1 MAHFGARTQIEM
13 LRKHALRVKFCVRE
27 AKAFVAERN
36 FALFSRLVA
45 RRRAAHPQG
54 KHDMP
59 KFFFA
64 IFLLAIFARVSS
76 AQTAQTPTTQAL
88 KLMPMPSTVQPGTG
102 ELPVTNTFS
111 IQLKGHTEPRLE
123 RASQRFMRELAGVT
137 GLSIGPGTEDASKPV
152 LIATTD
158 HASLPVQDLGE
169 DESYT
174 LDVTATQ
181 ATIHAANPLGTMHGL
196 QTFLQLVQLTPSGFS
211 APAVHIEDTPRFP
224 WRGLMIDSGRHFTT
238 TDELKRNI
246 DGMEAVKLNVLHWH
260 LSENQGFR
268 VESKTFPKLTELGS
282 DGLFYTQADV
292 KEIIE
297 YARDRGIRVMPEFD
311 MPGHATAWF
320 VGYPQIASGAGP
332 YKIEREWGVFDPA
345 MDPTREE
352 TYKFLEKLLAEMTAL
367 FPDQFF
373 HIGGDEVNGKEWDAN
388 PKIQAFMKAHGLKT
402 NADLQ
407 HYFNEH
413 VEKIL
418 EKHHKTLVGWDE
430 ILAPGLPK
438 DSVVQSWR
446 GQDSLAEAIKLGYR
460 GLLSFGYYL
469 DLMHPASA
477 HYGIEPISK
486 NAALLSDD
494 EKKRILGGEA
504 CMWSEYSLESLD
516 SRIWPRTAAIA
527 ERLWSPQSMTDVES
541 MYTRMYAESRRLET
555 LGLTHRSS
563 ENRMLRRMAGQD
575 DISALRVLA
584 GVVEPVKEYDR
595 ENLHGPGSLS
605 TPLNRLI
612 DAVPPESETA
622 RRFSLQ
628 VDQFIAEK
636 FQDLALEKE
645 IRLQL
650 KRWSE
655 NHTELQPLFQS
666 SFIVAEVEPV
676 SANLSALGTMG
687 LQALDYIDKGQQA
700 PQDWFAQQLITIKQT
715 DVKKADLLLMVGP
728 PVQKL
733 VEASAAAK

>member
-1 MAHFGARTQIEM
+1 M
-13 LRKHALRVKFCVRE
+13 RKF
-27 AKAFVAERN
+27 
-36 FALFSRLVA
+36 LFT
-45 RRRAAHPQG
+45 
-54 KHDMP
+54 
-59 KFFFA
+59 
-64 IFLLAIFARVSS
+64 IFLLASFAGVAFAQVPQTAVTSS
-76 AQTAQTPTTQAL
+76 AAPAL
-88 KLMPMPSTVQPGTG
+88 KLMPMPSTMQPGAG

-111 IQLKGHTEPRLE
+111 IELKGYTEPRLE
-123 RASQRFMRELAGVT
+123 RASHRFMRELAGVT
-137 GLSIGPGTEDASKPV
+137 GLSIGPGTTDTSKPV
-152 LIATTD
+152 LVATTD
-158 HASLPVQDLGE
+158 HASLPVQEVSE

-174 LDVTATQ
+174 LDVTPTGA
-181 ATIHAANPLGTMHGL
+181 ALHAANPLGTMHGL
-196 QTFLQLVQLTPSGFS
+196 QTFLQLVQVTPTGFA
-211 APAVHIEDTPRFP
+211 APAAHIEDTPRFP
-224 WRGLMIDSGRHFTT
+224 WRGLMFDSGRHFTPM
-238 TDELKRNI
+238 DVLKRNI
-246 DGMEAVKLNVLHWH
+246 DGMEAVKLNVMHWH

-268 VESKTFPKLTELGS
+268 VESKTFPKLTALGS
-282 DGLFYTQADV
+282 DGLFYTQAEV

-345 MDPTREE
+345 MDPTNEA

-367 FPDQFF
+367 FPDAFF

-413 VEKIL
+413 VQKIL

-477 HYGIEPISK
+477 HYDIEPISK

-527 ERLWSPQSMTDVES
+527 ERLWSPQSTTDEAS
-541 MYTRMYAESRRLET
+541 MYVRLGAESRRLES
-555 LGLTHRSS
+555 LGLTHRAS
-563 ENRMLRRMAGQD
+563 ENRMLRRLAGQE
-575 DISALRVLA
+575 DIAALRTLA
-584 GVVEPVKEYDR
+584 DVVEPVKEYDR

-605 TPLNRLI
+605 TPLNRVI
-612 DAVPPESETA
+612 DAIPPESLEA
-622 RRFSLQ
+622 RRFSAM
-628 VDQFIAEK
+628 VDQWIAGK
-636 FQDLALEKE
+636 FQDTAVEKE
-645 IRLQL
+645 IRAELQ
-650 KRWSE
+650 RWSE
-655 NHTELQPLFQS
+655 NHSELQPLFQS

-676 SANLSALGTMG
+676 SANLSALGAMG
-687 LQALDYIDKGQQA
+687 LQALDYIDKGQTA
-700 PQDWFAQQLITIKQT
+700 PQDWVTQQLAAIKQT
-715 DVKKADLLLMVGP
+715 DGKKADLLLMAVP

-733 VEASAAAK
+733 VEASAATK

>member
-1 MAHFGARTQIEM
+1 M
-13 LRKHALRVKFCVRE
+13 RKF
-27 AKAFVAERN
+27 
-36 FALFSRLVA
+36 LFT
-45 RRRAAHPQG
+45 
-54 KHDMP
+54 
-59 KFFFA
+59 
-64 IFLLAIFARVSS
+64 IFLLANFAGV
-76 AQTAQTPTTQAL
+76 AFAQAPQTAATPASSPAP
-88 KLMPMPSTVQPGTG
+88 KLMPMPSTVQPGAG
-102 ELPVTNTFS
+102 ELPVTNTFA
-111 IQLKGHTEPRLE
+111 IELKGYTEPRLE

-137 GLSIGPGTEDASKPV
+137 GLSIGPGTADTSKPV
-152 LIATTD
+152 LVATTD
-158 HASLPVQDLGE
+158 HASLPVQELSE

-174 LDVTATQ
+174 LDVTPTGATL
-181 ATIHAANPLGTMHGL
+181 HAANPLGTMHGL
-196 QTFLQLVQLTPSGFS
+196 QTFLQLVQVTPTGFA
-211 APAVHIEDTPRFP
+211 APSVHIEDTPRFP
-224 WRGLMIDSGRHFTT
+224 WRGLMFDSGRHFTPM
-238 TDELKRNI
+238 DVLKRNI
-246 DGMEAVKLNVLHWH
+246 DGMEAVKLNVMHWH

-282 DGLFYTQADV
+282 DGLFYTQAEV

-345 MDPTREE
+345 MDPTNEA

-367 FPDQFF
+367 FPDAFF

-413 VEKIL
+413 VQKIL

-477 HYGIEPISK
+477 HYDIEPISK

-527 ERLWSPQSMTDVES
+527 ERLWSPRSTTDEAS
-541 MYTRMYAESRRLET
+541 MYVRLGAESRRLES
-555 LGLTHRSS
+555 LGLTHRAS
-563 ENRMLRRMAGQD
+563 ENRMLRRLAGQE
-575 DISALRVLA
+575 DIAALRTLA
-584 GVVEPVKEYDR
+584 DVVEPVKEYDR

-605 TPLNRLI
+605 TPLNRVI
-612 DAVPPESETA
+612 DAIPPESLEA
-622 RRFSLQ
+622 RRVSAM
-628 VDQFIAEK
+628 VDHWIGGK
-636 FQDLALEKE
+636 FQDAAVEKE
-645 IRLQL
+645 IRAEL
-650 KRWSE
+650 KRWNE
-655 NHTELQPLFQS
+655 NHAELQPLFQS

-676 SANLSALGTMG
+676 SANLSALGAMG
-687 LQALDYIDKGQQA
+687 LQALDYIDKGQTA
-700 PQDWFAQQLITIKQT
+700 PQDWVTQQLAAIKQM
-715 DVKKADLLLMVGP
+715 DGKKADLLLMAGP

-733 VEASAAAK
+733 VDASANPATK

>member
-1 MAHFGARTQIEM
+1 VKEWWDLQGKTDMW
-13 LRKHALRVKFCVRE
+13 KFC
-27 AKAFVAERN
+27 
-36 FALFSRLVA
+36 
-45 RRRAAHPQG
+45 
-54 KHDMP
+54 
-59 KFFFA
+59 FA
-64 IFLLAIFARVSS
+64 IPLLTIFAGALI
-76 AQTAQTPTTQAL
+76 AQTSQPGAAPASTL
-88 KLMPMPSTVQPGTG
+88 KLMPMPSMMQTATG

-111 IQLKGHTEPRLE
+111 IALKGYTEARLE
-123 RASQRFMRELAGVT
+123 RSSQRFMRELAGVT
-137 GLSIGPGTEDASKPV
+137 GLSIGPGTTDTSKPMLV
-152 LIATTD
+152 ATTD
-158 HASLPVQDLGE
+158 HASLPIQEVSE

-174 LDVTATQ
+174 LDVTPAGATL
-181 ATIHAANPLGTMHGL
+181 HAANPLGTMHGL
-196 QTFLQLVQLTPSGFS
+196 QTFLQLVQVTPTGFA
-211 APAVHIEDTPRFP
+211 APSVHIEDTPRFP
-224 WRGLMIDSGRHFTT
+224 WRGFMFDSGRHFTPM
-238 TDELKRNI
+238 DVLKRNV
-246 DGMEAVKLNVLHWH
+246 DGMEAVKLNVMHWH

-268 VESKTFPKLTELGS
+268 VESKAFPKLTELGS
-282 DGLFYTQADV
+282 DGLFYTQAEV

-345 MDPTREE
+345 MDPTNEA

-367 FPDQFF
+367 FPDAFF

-388 PKIQAFMKAHGLKT
+388 PKIQAFMKAHGLKNN
-402 NADLQ
+402 NALQ

-438 DSVVQSWR
+438 ESVVQSWR

-460 GLLSFGYYL
+460 GLLSFGYYM

-527 ERLWSPQSMTDVES
+527 ERLWSPQSTTDVES
-541 MYTRMYAESRRLET
+541 MYVRMAAESRRLEA
-555 LGLTHRSS
+555 LGLTHRSN
-563 ENRMLRRMAGQD
+563 ENRMLRRMAGQE
-575 DISALRVLA
+575 DIAALHTLA
-584 GVVEPVKEYDR
+584 DVVEPVKEYDR

-605 TPLNRLI
+605 TPLDRVI
-612 DAVPPESETA
+612 DAVPPESDVA
-622 RRFSLQ
+622 REFSAD
-628 VDQFIAEK
+628 VDQWIAGK
-636 FQDLALEKE
+636 FQDAALEKK
-645 IRLQL
+645 IRAYLV
-650 KRWSE
+650 RWSQ
-655 NHTELQPLFQS
+655 NHEELAPLFQS

-676 SANLSALGTMG
+676 SQSLSSLGAAG
-687 LQALDYIDKGQQA
+687 LQALDYIDKGTAA
-700 PQDWFAQQLITIKQT
+700 PQDWIAQQEALVKLSQA
-715 DVKKADLLLMVGP
+715 KKADLLLMVGAP
-728 PVQKL
+728 IQKL
-733 VEASAAAK
+733 VEASGLSAK

>member
-1 MAHFGARTQIEM
+1 MR
-13 LRKHALRVKFCVRE
+13 
-27 AKAFVAERN
+27 
-36 FALFSRLVA
+36 
-45 RRRAAHPQG
+45 
-54 KHDMP
+54 

-64 IFLLAIFARVSS
+64 LLLLTIFPAASF
-76 AQTAQTPTTQAL
+76 AQTAQSTTTPGAAPSL

-102 ELPVTNTFS
+102 ELPITYTFS
-111 IQLKGHTEPRLE
+111 IQLKGYTEPRLE
-123 RASQRFMRELAGVT
+123 RASARFMHELAGVT
-137 GLSIGPGTEDASKPV
+137 GLSIGTATADTTKPMLV
-152 LIATTD
+152 ATTD
-158 HASLPVQDLGE
+158 HASLPVQDVGE

-174 LDVTATQ
+174 LDVTPTQ
-181 ATIHAANPLGTMHGL
+181 ATLHAANPLGTMHGL
-196 QTFLQLVQLTPSGFS
+196 QTFLQLVQVTSTGFA

-224 WRGLMIDSGRHFTT
+224 WRGFMFDSGRHFTPM
-238 TDELKRNI
+238 DVLKRNI
-246 DGMEAVKLNVLHWH
+246 DGIEAVKLNVLHWH

-268 VESKTFPKLTELGS
+268 VESKAFPKLTELGS
-282 DGLFYTQADV
+282 DGLFYTQAEV

-345 MDPTREE
+345 MDPTNDA

-367 FPDQFF
+367 FPDAFF

-388 PKIQAFMKAHGLKT
+388 PKIQAFMKAHDLK
-402 NADLQ
+402 NDHDLQ
-407 HYFNEH
+407 HYFNQH

-418 EKHHKTLVGWDE
+418 EKHHKIMVGWDE
-430 ILAPGLPK
+430 IIAPGLPK

-460 GLLSFGYYL
+460 GLLSYGYYM
-469 DLMHPASA
+469 DMMSPAEK
-477 HYGIEPISK
+477 HYAVDPMAKG
-486 NAALLSDD
+486 AALLSDD

-504 CMWSEYSLESLD
+504 CMWSEYVTSEDID
-516 SRIWPRTAAIA
+516 SRIWPRTAVIA
-527 ERLWSPQSMTDVES
+527 ERLWSPQSTTDVAS
-541 MYTRMYAESRRLET
+541 MYVRLDAESRRLEEI
-555 LGLTHRSS
+555 GLTHRAS
-563 ENRMLRRMAGQD
+563 ENRMLRRLAGQE

-584 GVVEPVKEYDR
+584 DVVEPVKEYDR

-612 DAVPPESETA
+612 DAVPPESEGA
-622 RRFSLQ
+622 RRFSAL
-628 VDQFIAEK
+628 VDQFIAGK
-636 FQDLALEKE
+636 LQDPALERE
-645 IRLQL
+645 IRTEL

-676 SANLSALGTMG
+676 SQNLSTLGAMG
-687 LQALDYIDKGQQA
+687 LQALDYVDKGQLA
-700 PQDWFAQQLITIKQT
+700 PENWVAAQLAAIKQT

-733 VEASAAAK
+733 VEASGNAK